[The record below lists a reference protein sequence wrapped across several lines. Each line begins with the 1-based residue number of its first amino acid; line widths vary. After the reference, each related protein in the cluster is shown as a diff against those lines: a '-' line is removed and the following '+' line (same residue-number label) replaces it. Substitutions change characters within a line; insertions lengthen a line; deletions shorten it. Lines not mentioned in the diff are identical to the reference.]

1 MTAHRCLFMDGGIQG
16 QTVLVSGGGGAVG
29 HAAIQLAKW
38 GGARVITT
46 VSRPEQEA
54 LAREAGADLVVNRKN
69 TDVAGRIGHFTHR
82 EGIDRVVEVAFEENL
97 DLNRAVLKPN
107 GVIST
112 YSSGVSGSA
121 PRIPFTPVMRQG
133 LTVHFVL
140 VYVMPREA
148 HWAAAR
154 DVNAAL
160 ETGRYHP
167 HVGRTFPLD
176 RTADAHD
183 VQESGQVVGKI
194 LVAV

>member
-1 MTAHRCLFMDGGIQG
+1 
-16 QTVLVSGGGGAVG
+16 
-29 HAAIQLAKW
+29 
-38 GGARVITT
+38 
-46 VSRPEQEA
+46 
-54 LAREAGADLVVNRKN
+54 
-69 TDVAGRIGHFTHR
+69 
-82 EGIDRVVEVAFEENL
+82 
-97 DLNRAVLKPN
+97 
-107 GVIST
+107 
-112 YSSGVSGSA
+112 
-121 PRIPFTPVMRQG
+121 
-133 LTVHFVL
+133 
-140 VYVMPREA
+140 MPREA